1 MAWLGGFLT
10 LCWENLT
17 QLCGC
22 MQRDSGSER
31 VGQASALLPRVVAN
45 MC

>member
-1 MAWLGGFLT
+1 MARLGGLLT
-10 LCWENLT
+10 PCWENLT

-31 VGQASALLPRVVAN
+31 VGQAPALLPRVLAN
-45 MC
+45 TC